1 MRGRCMPFFMK
12 PLLFIAFLLTAF
24 TSRHTS
30 STTTELRCVLTADKE
45 VYKIGELP
53 KLTVKIY
60 NDGKENIYLIG
71 SLDGSDVKWR
81 YPYCYYSIDRPK
93 SVETKLQRCGNMNSL
108 RLQDFKLIQPGQEF
122 NPYESIDDYG
132 FFTDYTTT
140 NTETFKNPGVYKI
153 KFHYSTNSQDI
164 NQFIGDKPFRSDP
177 TDSLRLDSMFRAVP
191 RVELTSNEIVIKV
204 TK

>member
-1 MRGRCMPFFMK
+1 MSCMPFYMK
-12 PLLFIAFLLTAF
+12 PLVFIAFLLTAF
-24 TSRHTS
+24 TSRHHS
-30 STTTELRCVLTADKE
+30 STTTELRCVLTADKK

-60 NDGKENIYLIG
+60 NDSKENIYLIG

-93 SVETKLQRCGNMNSL
+93 SVETKLQRCGNINSL
-108 RLQDFKLIQPGQEF
+108 RLQDFKLIQAEQEF

-153 KFHYSTNSQDI
+153 KFHYSTKSQDI
-164 NQFIGDKPFRSDP
+164 NQFMGDKPFRNDP
-177 TDSLRLDSMFRAVP
+177 TDSLRLDSMFRKVP
-191 RVELTSNEIVIKV
+191 RIELTSNEIVIKV
-204 TK
+204 AK